1 MAIPKKL
8 QSYLSKAK
16 IDFEPVAH
24 KTVYT
29 TFDLA
34 ATLKEKLDKIAKTLL
49 VKTDKKYVLV
59 VLPGT
64 YRLNMAKLKKILKAK
79 KAMIADE
86 KMIVKYLKGKPG
98 ALHPFAKMHKIE
110 LVVDDALS
118 KAGKI
123 LVRAGS
129 YTDSLRLKVKDL
141 HKLEQAIVGKIGKK
155 G

>member
-1 MAIPKKL
+1 MPISKKL
-8 QSYLSKAK
+8 KAYLDKAK
-16 IDFEPVAH
+16 VEYEPVVH

-34 ATLKEKLDKIAKTLL
+34 ATLKEKLEKIAKTLL

-64 YRLNMAKLKKILKAK
+64 YKLDVAKLKKVLKAK
-79 KAMIADE
+79 KAMIANE

-110 LVVDDALS
+110 LVVDEALS